1 MLFNVILTDNGTE
14 FSNPSAIEINPEN
27 DETRCHVF
35 FCHPYSSFEKG
46 NCEKIMNILD
56 TFYQKVLILIL

>member
-1 MLFNVILTDNGTE
+1 MQNIGVENFKLLFNVILTDNGTE

-35 FCHPYSSFEKG
+35 FCHPYSSFEKVIV
-46 NCEKIMNILD
+46 KKSWI
-56 TFYQKVLILIL
+56 Y